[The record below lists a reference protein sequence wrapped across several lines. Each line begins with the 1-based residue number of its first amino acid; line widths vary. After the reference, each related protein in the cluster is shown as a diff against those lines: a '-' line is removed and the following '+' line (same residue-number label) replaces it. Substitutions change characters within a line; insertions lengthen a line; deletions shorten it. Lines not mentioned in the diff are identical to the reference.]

1 MIKVSGKYYY
11 FERSGDK
18 KPDLSK
24 RVKKDHKKLFT
35 IAEGSGI
42 ISEAPHIQ
50 VGDQVIDL
58 EFERDKTEGLR
69 KIIRAIVR
77 QEITDKYGNR
87 FRLRSSSEVEEF
99 ISVIMRNA
107 QVKRLIG

>member
-1 MIKVSGKYYY
+1 MIKVIGNYYY
-11 FERSGDK
+11 FERSGQ

-24 RVKKDHKKLFT
+24 HAKKERKKLFT

-42 ISEAPHIQ
+42 ITEAPHIE

-69 KIIRAIVR
+69 KILRVIIR

-87 FRLRSSSEVEEF
+87 FKLRSNSEVEEF
-99 ISVIMRNA
+99 IDKIMRNA

>member
-1 MIKVSGKYYY
+1 MIKVIGNYYY
-11 FERSGDK
+11 LERSGNR

-24 RVKKDHKKLFT
+24 RVKKLDKKLFT
-35 IAEGSGI
+35 IEEGSGI

-58 EFERDKTEGLR
+58 EFERDKTEGLK
-69 KIIRAIVR
+69 KILRAIVR
-77 QEITDKYGNR
+77 QELTDKYGNR
-87 FRLRSSSEVEEF
+87 FKLRSSSEVEEF
-99 ISVIMRNA
+99 ISVIMRNS